1 MLLYYCFECLSFKP
15 CSFLRV
21 KSPKGG
27 KSMNKYELLVI
38 LSAEADDATK
48 EALMSKIQSLIETKG
63 GKVESVD
70 KWGVRKYAYPINY
83 KKEGY
88 YVLFNIEVPAN
99 VPSEV
104 EKQLNITDNVVRLMF
119 VRK

>member
-1 MLLYYCFECLSFKP
+1 
-15 CSFLRV
+15 
-21 KSPKGG
+21 
-27 KSMNKYELLVI
+27 MNKYELLVI

-48 EALMSKIQSLIETKG
+48 DALVSKIQTMIETKG

-99 VPSEV
+99 VPGEV
-104 EKQLNITDNVVRLMF
+104 EKVLNITDNVVRLMF

>member
-1 MLLYYCFECLSFKP
+1 
-15 CSFLRV
+15 
-21 KSPKGG
+21 
-27 KSMNKYELLVI
+27 MNKYELLVI

-48 EALMSKIQSLIETKG
+48 DALVNKIQSLIETKG

-88 YVLFNIEVPAN
+88 YVLFNVEANAN
-99 VPSEV
+99 VPAEV

>member
-1 MLLYYCFECLSFKP
+1 
-15 CSFLRV
+15 
-21 KSPKGG
+21 
-27 KSMNKYELLVI
+27 MNKYELLVI

-48 EALMSKIQSLIETKG
+48 EALISKIQSLIETKG

-70 KWGVRKYAYPINY
+70 KWGNRKYAYPINY

-88 YVLFNIEVPAN
+88 YVLFNLEANAEIPA
-99 VPSEV
+99 EV